1 MKNDKLNKHLTQE
14 DRTNILEG
22 LIKGLKLKD
31 IAKSIR
37 KDPTTVSKEI
47 KLRRYSKPGNQYN
60 RGGYGYL
67 CANLE
72 TCEINNLCGSSCGNY
87 RCKRCKSINC
97 TLKCDNFVQKECKS
111 ITRFPF
117 TCHSCSKKTTCRL
130 DHYYYDPKLA
140 DSEYREKLKTS
151 REGINLTENEFRII
165 DEAIKDG
172 VERGLSI
179 YVILKEHPEI
189 VCSER
194 TVYRYI
200 EKRYLTIKSIDLRR
214 KVTYKKRYK
223 SKVKSEAN
231 KKDRINRLHSD
242 FVKLMIDEPN
252 ILYWQLD
259 LVEGLKTDK
268 HYIMTLHLP
277 ITNFMLGFIIPN
289 KKPESVAKVF
299 NQLEEILGLE
309 EFRRI
314 FKVILTDRGSEFY
327 KPENIELSHITGE
340 QRTRLY
346 YCDSYSSYQKAEIEC
361 NHKLIRY
368 VIPKGRSIDS
378 FTQDDLNLLFSHI
391 NSYPR
396 ESKYGRKP
404 YDITAMII
412 GEETLKKIK
421 ISQIEYKDLN
431 LTTSLI

>member
-1 MKNDKLNKHLTQE
+1 M
-14 DRTNILEG
+14 
-22 LIKGLKLKD
+22 
-31 IAKSIR
+31 
-37 KDPTTVSKEI
+37 
-47 KLRRYSKPGNQYN
+47 
-60 RGGYGYL
+60 
-67 CANLE
+67 
-72 TCEINNLCGSSCGNY
+72 
-87 RCKRCKSINC
+87 
-97 TLKCDNFVQKECKS
+97 
-111 ITRFPF
+111 
-117 TCHSCSKKTTCRL
+117 
-130 DHYYYDPKLA
+130 
-140 DSEYREKLKTS
+140 
-151 REGINLTENEFRII
+151 
-165 DEAIKDG
+165 
-172 VERGLSI
+172 ERGLSI

-200 EKRYLTIKSIDLRR
+200 EKRYLSIKSIDLRR

-231 KKDRINRLHSD
+231 KKDRVNRLHSD

-327 KPENIELSHITGE
+327 KPENIEFSHITGE
-340 QRTRLY
+340 QRTKLF

-421 ISQIEYKDLN
+421 IFRTEYKDLN